1 MASVMLNY
9 ISLEVDMSII
19 TEYKTLTR
27 TGADTDTALV
37 YTIPNGY
44 SGTFEFQVI
53 NTSNQT
59 YKTVSAW
66 TNKKNSVA
74 FNEAGVIWKDYT
86 LFDNTALVYD
96 KLILSSGER
105 LYVSLTGGDTGE
117 IIAIQLK
124 GFLEVDK

>member
-1 MASVMLNY
+1 
-9 ISLEVDMSII
+9 MSII

-27 TGADTDTALV
+27 TSAATDTELV

-53 NTSNQT
+53 NASNQN
-59 YKTVSAW
+59 YKTISAW
-66 TNKKNSVA
+66 TNKEDSTT

-86 LFDNTALVYD
+86 IFDNTALVYD

-105 LYVSLTGGDTGE
+105 VYVSFSGGDVGD
-117 IIAIQLK
+117 IVAIQLK
-124 GFLEVDK
+124 GFLEVDR

>member
-1 MASVMLNY
+1 
-9 ISLEVDMSII
+9 MSII

-66 TNKKNSVA
+66 TNKEDSVV

-117 IIAIQLK
+117 IIAMQLK
-124 GFLEVDK
+124 GFLEVDR